1 MENLYRDIAGL
12 LEKGESLVVATIFD
26 TSGSAPRTAGAKMVM
41 RADGSILG
49 TIGGG
54 RLEADAI
61 HLAGKVFST
70 GKALTH
76 AFDLTSQ
83 DIART
88 DMICGGRGEILIDF
102 IDASDENT
110 VKVYAEAAGAMERR
124 EKAWL
129 ITVLESLQG
138 DAGLK
143 RQQCLVKQDS
153 TLIGE
158 LDCDPYLLEKLIA
171 GPAKITIHSEAF
183 DRQRF
188 LVEPLRPVGAVNIFG
203 AGHVSQEIAPLADHV
218 GFRTIVLDDRAD
230 FANRKRFPASTE
242 ILLIDSFT
250 MLPQLEID
258 GDAYLVIVTRGH
270 LYDKVVLE
278 QVLRTNSR
286 YIGMIGSRR
295 KRDLIF
301 QELIR
306 RGYGKSEIDRVYS
319 PIGTNIG
326 AETPQEIAVSI
337 VGELIKVRSE
347 KEQQQQEGRENRE
360 GSCCNIQT

>member
-1 MENLYRDIAGL
+1 
-12 LEKGESLVVATIFD
+12 
-26 TSGSAPRTAGAKMVM
+26 
-41 RADGSILG
+41 
-49 TIGGG
+49 
-54 RLEADAI
+54 
-61 HLAGKVFST
+61 
-70 GKALTH
+70 
-76 AFDLTSQ
+76 
-83 DIART
+83 
-88 DMICGGRGEILIDF
+88 
-102 IDASDENT
+102 
-110 VKVYAEAAGAMERR
+110 
-124 EKAWL
+124 
-129 ITVLESLQG
+129 
-138 DAGLK
+138 
-143 RQQCLVKQDS
+143 
-153 TLIGE
+153 
-158 LDCDPYLLEKLIA
+158 
-171 GPAKITIHSEAF
+171 
-183 DRQRF
+183 
-188 LVEPLRPVGAVNIFG
+188 
-203 AGHVSQEIAPLADHV
+203 
-218 GFRTIVLDDRAD
+218 
-230 FANRKRFPASTE
+230 
-242 ILLIDSFT
+242 